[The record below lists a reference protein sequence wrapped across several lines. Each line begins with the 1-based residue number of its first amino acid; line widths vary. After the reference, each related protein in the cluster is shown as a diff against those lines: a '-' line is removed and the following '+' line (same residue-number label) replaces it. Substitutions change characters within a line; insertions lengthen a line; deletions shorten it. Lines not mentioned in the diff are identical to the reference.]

1 MRALTDGKTKI
12 GAQLFPDRKRPAICV
27 QKGKEL
33 KGYEYLLLSRTV
45 DKCEVVGNIFDNP
58 ELLSRG

>member
-27 QKGKEL
+27 QKGNKIKIYGIFKVL
-33 KGYEYLLLSRTV
+33 KQHKSLCTNLL
-45 DKCEVVGNIFDNP
+45 FW
-58 ELLSRG
+58 